1 MFATA
6 AIWGV
11 AGGTTMKH
19 RNIAVLPV
27 CAVAIMS
34 VGGAAG
40 FAARADDVNAAI
52 YRGVSELRQACGVIG
67 DDPRL
72 TAAAQRHADD
82 LAINGV
88 ERGHVGSDGSLPR
101 TRVLDAGY
109 VKPGETS
116 EILFWGSGSH
126 ANPST
131 ALDMWMHS
139 PPHRAAILNCAFT
152 AVGFAT
158 AWAGNTLIAV
168 GDFAGP

>member
-1 MFATA
+1 MKLR
-6 AIWGV
+6 
-11 AGGTTMKH
+11 TT
-19 RNIAVLPV
+19 AVLPV
-27 CAVAIMS
+27 CAVAMMS
-34 VGGAAG
+34 AGGVAD
-40 FAARADDVNAAI
+40 FAARADDFRAAI
-52 YRGVSELRQACGVIG
+52 YRGVSELRQSCGVIG

-82 LAINGV
+82 LAATGV

-116 EILFWGSGSH
+116 EILFWGSGSK
-126 ANPST
+126 ANPNT
-131 ALDMWMHS
+131 ALDMWMAS

-152 AVGFAT
+152 AVGFAIT
-158 AWAGNTLIAV
+158 WAGNTLIAV